1 MCAHIC
7 IYVYTCTHT
16 CAYVYMCMFMYMFT
30 HICAHYVIC
39 FIYVCVYTHGVI
51 QTWRR
56 NHILYIMMSEAAA
69 HTYAWIICLN
79 VHGLTHPQIHPH
91 TPTNSYK
98 GIYMQASAQAH
109 SPIHIYH
116 THFVVLKFYC
126 SSIPI
131 SHKTY
136 YLFVT
141 LYSQAIFKYFITVCI
156 FNITNQ
162 VVNKS

>member
-1 MCAHIC
+1 MCVYIY
-7 IYVYTCTHT
+7 IYVYVCTCVHTYAYMCTH
-16 CAYVYMCMFMYMFT
+16 VHIHVHMFICVCLCICL
-30 HICAHYVIC
+30 HICVHYVIC

-98 GIYMQASAQAH
+98 GVYMQASAQAH

-116 THFVVLKFYC
+116 THIL
-126 SSIPI
+126 
-131 SHKTY
+131 
-136 YLFVT
+136 
-141 LYSQAIFKYFITVCI
+141 LY
-156 FNITNQ
+156 
-162 VVNKS
+162 